1 MRFFRIDGDKN
12 EKQLSVK
19 LQDMSIQS
27 AAFRHTSTTSGSNS
41 TSSNSTSSSKEEV
54 ILCGR
59 KPFFYSYDIIS
70 GNIAKIP
77 GKWVGNKGFYT
88 HFVVLYILY

>member
-41 TSSNSTSSSKEEV
+41 TSSSKEEV

-77 GKWVGNKGFYT
+77 GKWVENTGIYA
-88 HFVVLYILY
+88 HFVLVLYILY